1 MSVIEDLSTTIIMFS
16 MPLVRRA
23 FVTLLVGCI
32 LCQGE
37 LPSHTLEVR
46 VRAMDYKTGRPVKG
60 HVIAILLSDSAG
72 RITPHRSE
80 ELIRSTDKDGR
91 AFFQVKEPLPPK
103 LSVDTN
109 SLADWNCSATW
120 GLSTSE
126 ILQHGIVGPYTL
138 DPRWCEKKRS
148 LPAASP
154 VPGEVVIY
162 VHQLGVFG
170 RLYRLFY

>member
-1 MSVIEDLSTTIIMFS
+1 ML
-16 MPLVRRA
+16 LVRKA
-23 FVTLLVGCI
+23 FVTVLSVCI

-37 LPSHTLEVR
+37 SSSHTPEIR

-60 HVIAILLSDSAG
+60 HRIAILLSDSTG
-72 RITPHRSE
+72 HITPHQSE

-91 AFFQVKEPLPPK
+91 AVFQIKEPLPPK
-103 LSVDTN
+103 VSLDTN
-109 SLADWNCSATW
+109 SLPDWNCSATW
-120 GLSTSE
+120 ALSTNE
-126 ILQHGIVGPYTL
+126 ILQHGIVGQYTF
-138 DPRWCEKKRS
+138 DPKWCKKNSS

-170 RLYRLFY
+170 RLYRLVY

>member
-1 MSVIEDLSTTIIMFS
+1 MLSRFKMFS
-16 MPLVRRA
+16 MPLVRKA
-23 FVTLLVGCI
+23 FATLLLACI

-37 LPSHTLEVR
+37 SSSQTLEIR

-60 HVIAILLSDSAG
+60 HRIAILLSDSAG
-72 RITPHRSE
+72 QITPHQSE
-80 ELIRSTDKDGR
+80 ELIGSTDKDGR
-91 AFFQVKEPLPPK
+91 AVFQVKEPLPPK
-103 LSVDTN
+103 VSVDTN
-109 SLADWNCSATW
+109 SMPDWNCSATW

-126 ILQHGIVGPYTL
+126 ILQHGIVGQYTL
-138 DPRWCEKKRS
+138 DPRWCKKKRS

-154 VPGEVVIY
+154 VPREVVIY